1 MRGYPEEDK
10 AEQERHVSDRFV
22 EGVANK
28 SVKGIFLRGKF
39 TELSEAVAAAEEE
52 ERMEKALSKSTSD
65 QECFAIQ
72 RQRAHASRGS
82 WYPRSW
88 RGRRANL
95 RPTFNYR
102 GFGTRGQYRWVVHR
116 PAVQNTVTIVEDIQ
130 APDSRQS
137 PSHPGGFIIPVVSL
151 LANCSDTISTMTR
164 VSDAELCA
172 LVDTGA
178 TRSLI
183 NVVAIP
189 HLGAV
194 NLEPCEFSMTDVNGR
209 NFAKTLAASRIARL
223 LNLNIGHQPYL
234 KNPNSKNVYF
244 LVKASLSI
252 VLNIFKVP
260 GNSELFIYPNG
271 YEALQ
276 NLLTLR
282 QEETLRCLATLCL
295 VYASHKT
302 SVARNTRT
310 TNMLQAFVDPI
321 YWADVSTRRRCH
333 GFSVAEYLSVLST
346 LCANDAIKTW
356 MVAAQ
361 IAN

>member
-1 MRGYPEEDK
+1 MNLPSSYARTNWSVNVQSNFLIIRDNQLSGKNDDK
-10 AEQERHVSDRFV
+10 
-22 EGVANK
+22 GK
-28 SVKGIFLRGKF
+28 SIAF
-39 TELSEAVAAAEEE
+39 
-52 ERMEKALSKSTSD
+52 
-65 QECFAIQ
+65 I
-72 RQRAHASRGS
+72 
-82 WYPRSW
+82 
-88 RGRRANL
+88 
-95 RPTFNYR
+95 
-102 GFGTRGQYRWVVHR
+102 VH
-116 PAVQNTVTIVEDIQ
+116 
-130 APDSRQS
+130 
-137 PSHPGGFIIPVVSL
+137 
-151 LANCSDTISTMTR
+151 
-164 VSDAELCA
+164 
-172 LVDTGA
+172 
-178 TRSLI
+178 
-183 NVVAIP
+183 
-189 HLGAV
+189 
-194 NLEPCEFSMTDVNGR
+194 GR

-234 KNPNSKNVYF
+234 KNPNM
-244 LVKASLSI
+244 
-252 VLNIFKVP
+252 LNIFKVP